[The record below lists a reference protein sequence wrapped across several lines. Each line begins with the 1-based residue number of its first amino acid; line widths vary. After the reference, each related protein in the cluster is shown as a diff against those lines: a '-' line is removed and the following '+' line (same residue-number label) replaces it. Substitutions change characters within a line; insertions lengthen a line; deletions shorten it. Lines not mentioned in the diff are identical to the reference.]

1 MTTWDSEFETRSARP
16 STVIWAIGAA
26 FVVFLT
32 WAAFAWVD
40 EIVRAQGTVVSSSR
54 PQIIQNLEGGI
65 LAELS
70 VAEGDTVEPGQVL
83 GRLQGTQY
91 QTAVDDFSDQIAAL
105 EIRKLRIEAEMRGES
120 RFMVPKDL
128 AERVPEIVASEAT
141 LLKARAED
149 FSARKAGAQAVLEQA
164 ANELDILERM
174 YAQEVA
180 PLIEVTRARKAH
192 SDAENRLSDTIT
204 QAELERAGEYAD
216 TLKELA
222 SLKQNLKLAQD
233 QLERTVLTAPMRGV
247 VNEIAISTIGGVIR
261 PGEAILQIIPLD
273 EQLYVDAKVKPRDIA
288 AVRQGQE
295 ATVKLSAYDYTIWGS
310 LKGEV
315 TFVSAD
321 TFIDERS
328 RAADG
333 DPHYIVT
340 LRVDVSKLTDRQK
353 KMEIRPGMQA
363 EVELQTGGKT
373 ILTYLTKPLYKSQEA
388 FRER

>member
-16 STVIWAIGAA
+16 STVIWAIGAV

-40 EIVRAQGTVVSSSR
+40 EIVRAPGTVVSSSR

-70 VAEGDTVEPGQVL
+70 VAEGDTVGPGQVL

-120 RFMVPKDL
+120 RFMVPKDV
-128 AERVPEIVASEAT
+128 AERVPEIVGSEAT
-141 LLKARAED
+141 LLKARADD
-149 FSARKAGAQAVLEQA
+149 FSARKAGAQAVLDQA
-164 ANELDILERM
+164 AKELDILERM
-174 YAQEVA
+174 YAQDVA

-204 QAELERAGEYAD
+204 QTELERAGAYAD

-247 VNEIAISTIGGVIR
+247 VNEIAISTIGGVVR

-328 RAADG
+328 RAVDG

-340 LRVDVSKLTDRQK
+340 LRVDLSNLTERQK
-353 KMEIRPGMQA
+353 KIEIRPGMQA